1 MDIKDKITQT
11 LIGITAQLQ
20 EINSEFYII
29 GASAMILS
37 NIEIGETSDID
48 ILTIIFPTE
57 TSLYSCTQTG
67 CQILFFLTWRFPMT
81 SISIRGRL
89 NLAKLE

>member
-48 ILTIIFPTE
+48 ILTTE
-57 TSLYSCTQTG
+57 MNAS
-67 CQILFFLTWRFPMT
+67 
-81 SISIRGRL
+81 
-89 NLAKLE
+89 KLQY